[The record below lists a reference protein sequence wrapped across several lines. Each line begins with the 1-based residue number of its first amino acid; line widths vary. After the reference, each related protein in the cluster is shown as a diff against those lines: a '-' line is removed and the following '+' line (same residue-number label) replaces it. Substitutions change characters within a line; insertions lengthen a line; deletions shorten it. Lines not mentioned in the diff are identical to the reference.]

1 MKLLI
6 SSFFLLLLSCT
17 LSAQDLNVKSGA
29 PSATSTAAMPDPLP
43 FGNMITAGEI
53 KTLITML
60 ASDSFQG
67 RETGEPGQRL
77 AATYIAAQMKAA
89 GLPAV
94 GDHNNYLQDVRLEK
108 TNWKDIGILAEGQVF
123 KNREDFFV
131 YPAFIR
137 SEPVTAVKD
146 VVFVGYGVDDPAYN
160 DYKDASVE
168 GKVVVFYDGEPMDN
182 KGMSLITK
190 NAFRSKWAL
199 SWRKKVELAQK
210 KGATMV
216 FIIDPML
223 KETVKNNR
231 KLINTFGWT
240 PVDSQAAEKMT
251 NGINTVFISEALA
264 KAIFDNKWEKVQ
276 KEMTALRSGASF
288 SPVKAKTK
296 TEVRLDKDA
305 EVLEGSNVIGFIEGS
320 DSLLKNEYVF
330 VTAHY
335 DHLGHVDERVYYGA
349 DDNASGTSGV
359 IEIARAF
366 AEAKKKGVGPKRS
379 VVCML
384 VSGEEKGLLGSKYYV
399 EFPLYSLKN
408 TVADINI
415 DMIGRVDTAHRD
427 GNYIYVIGSD
437 RLSTELHD
445 IQEHANYMYTHL
457 KLDYTYNDPRDPNHY
472 YERSDHY
479 NFAERGIPSV
489 FYFNGTHPD
498 YHKATDTVDKIN
510 FEAAAKRAQLA
521 FYTAWEIANR
531 PKKLF
536 VDKKK

>member
-1 MKLLI
+1 MKFQI
-6 SSFFLLLLSCT
+6 SSFFFLLLSCT
-17 LSAQDLNVKSGA
+17 ISAQDLNIKSGT
-29 PSATSTAAMPDPLP
+29 PATSTVSVPDPRP
-43 FGNMITAGEI
+43 FGNGITAADM

-60 ASDSFQG
+60 ASDTFQG

-77 AATYIAAQMKAA
+77 AANYIVAQMKAA
-89 GLPAV
+89 GLPPT

-108 TNWKDIGILAEGQVF
+108 TNWKDIGITAEGQVF

-137 SEPVTAVKD
+137 SEPVTTVKELI
-146 VVFVGYGVDDPAYN
+146 FVGYGVEDPAYN
-160 DYKDASVE
+160 DYKEASVE
-168 GKVVVFYDGEPMDN
+168 GKAVVFYDGEPMDS
-182 KGMSLITK
+182 KGVSLITK
-190 NAFRSKWAL
+190 NSFRSKWAIN
-199 SWRKKVELAQK
+199 WRKKVELAQK

-240 PVDSQAAEKMT
+240 PVDSQAAEKMA

-264 KAIFDNKWEKVQ
+264 KVMFDNKWEKVE
-276 KEMTALRSGASF
+276 KEMTELRSGAAF

-296 TEVRLDKDA
+296 TEVRLDKEA

-330 VTAHY
+330 ITAHY
-335 DHLGHVDERVYYGA
+335 DHLGHVDERIYYGA

-427 GNYIYVIGSD
+427 GNYIYVIGSN
-437 RLSTELHD
+437 RLSTELHEA
-445 IQEHANYMYTHL
+445 QEQANSTYTKL
-457 KLDYTYNDPRDPNHY
+457 TLDYTYNDPRDPNHY

-521 FYTAWEIANR
+521 FYTAWDIANR